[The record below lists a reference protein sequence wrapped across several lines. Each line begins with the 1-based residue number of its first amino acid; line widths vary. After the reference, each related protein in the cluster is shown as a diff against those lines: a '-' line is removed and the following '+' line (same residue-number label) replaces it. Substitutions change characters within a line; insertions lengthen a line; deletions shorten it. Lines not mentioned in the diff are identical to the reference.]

1 MRLLL
6 NEQAYET
13 PVASGLFRYER
24 DGQPTGA
31 LEHWRLTQ
39 SPHGDTIARV
49 DLDGRAS
56 SGDSYLYHW
65 VCDPTG
71 ALVNLRFRFF
81 NAAWQVSGQV
91 LFEANSLTLSRVVNG
106 RKWIETQDWSP
117 TVPFLAPSTL
127 GLKLVWDRL
136 ADSAECF
143 TLTTTRRDH
152 ARYFFALHSAYFYR
166 RTLPEAVKRLEWDD
180 QSRDLWFD
188 SNGWLTRMRRQDG
201 LTAVA
206 AQLLTQVAQT

>member
-6 NEQAYET
+6 SEQAYEIS
-13 PVASGLFRYER
+13 VASGQFRYER

-31 LEHWRLTQ
+31 VEHWRLTHTPQ
-39 SPHGDTIARV
+39 GDRIIRV

-65 VCDPTG
+65 VCDPAG
-71 ALVNLRFRFF
+71 APVNLRFRFF

-106 RKWIETQDWSP
+106 RKWIETQDWSLS
-117 TVPFLAPSTL
+117 VPFLLPATL
-127 GLKLVWDRL
+127 GLKLLWDRME
-136 ADSAECF
+136 DSAECF
-143 TLTTTRRDH
+143 TLDTYRRDH
-152 ARYFFALHSAYFYR
+152 ARYFFALHSPYVQRYR
-166 RTLPEAVKRLEWDD
+166 RPESAGRLEWDD
-180 QSRDLWFD
+180 QSRDLWFRPD
-188 SNGWLTRMRRQDG
+188 GWLARMRRQDG

-206 AQLLTQVAQT
+206 TQLLTQAAQL